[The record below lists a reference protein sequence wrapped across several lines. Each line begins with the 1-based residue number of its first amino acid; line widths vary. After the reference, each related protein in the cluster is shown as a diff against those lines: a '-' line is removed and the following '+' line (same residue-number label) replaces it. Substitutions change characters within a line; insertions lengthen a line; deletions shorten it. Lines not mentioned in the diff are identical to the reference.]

1 MNRSEKDQVI
11 AEVREMASRA
21 SGLFFADFT
30 GITVEETNELRR
42 EFRKAHVDYRVV
54 KNTLARKAL
63 ESVGGYDGV
72 FDQLVKP
79 TAIAFAYDDP
89 VAPAKI
95 MKKFREKNE
104 KLVLKVCVIEKQV
117 FEGKRLDEIA
127 KLPSR
132 KDLVA
137 GILGSLQA
145 PASGIVGS
153 IHAVM
158 RDLVSVIDQIE
169 KKKAA

>member
-11 AEVREMASRA
+11 AEVRDMASRA

-42 EFRKAHVDYRVV
+42 EFRKARVDYRVV

-63 ESVGGYDGV
+63 ESVGGYEGV
-72 FDQLVKP
+72 YDQLEKP

-95 MKKFREKNE
+95 IKKFREKNE
-104 KLVLKVCVIEKQV
+104 KLVLKICVIEKQV

-153 IHAVM
+153 IQAVM
-158 RDLVSVIDQIE
+158 RDLVSVIDQIG